1 MPISATATITIPALT
16 ERTAETTVNLGSGQ
30 SFMLGGLLQD
40 NSTQSISKVPALGD
54 LPILGQLFRSEQFQR
69 NESELVIIVT
79 PYLVKPTLT
88 SLATPTDGFVPP
100 HDAQQ
105 VINADSYRQTLPAPA
120 KGPLGAG
127 GQGLIGP
134 VGFRLD

>member
-16 ERTAETTVNLGSGQ
+16 ERTAETTVDLGSGQ

-69 NESELVIIVT
+69 NESE
-79 PYLVKPTLT
+79 
-88 SLATPTDGFVPP
+88 SRHHRHAVPRQA
-100 HDAQQ
+100 DADQPGD
-105 VINADSYRQTLPAPA
+105 ADRRLRPAA
-120 KGPLGAG
+120 
-127 GQGLIGP
+127 
-134 VGFRLD
+134 